1 MNDVAQCNTE
11 STGRSRSPPWEPQKE
26 ALKAR
31 VSPDSSP
38 RLVGG
43 TDFDPDAHLDA
54 NQIAALAK
62 ASLRG
67 IDESRKVM
75 LNWHRQGQSFADIYI
90 NGIAPAARLLGT
102 QWTADS
108 VDFVD
113 LTIAVSHLQ
122 TLMHEFSAA
131 FLAED
136 GAEPNGLSLLVMT
149 EPNAQHTLGSFMLGE
164 FFRRAGWTVT
174 LGTPQDMVD
183 FERTF
188 QSDWFDAVMLSI
200 ASDRSIDAIAT
211 ALPQLLA
218 NAINPELRTYV
229 GGPMATLNPE
239 KLKWRGTTCL
249 TVDAEQAVDIV
260 TKHTKKSV
268 PQSHV

>member
-1 MNDVAQCNTE
+1 
-11 STGRSRSPPWEPQKE
+11 
-26 ALKAR
+26 
-31 VSPDSSP
+31 
-38 RLVGG
+38 
-43 TDFDPDAHLDA
+43 
-54 NQIAALAK
+54 
-62 ASLRG
+62 
-67 IDESRKVM
+67 
-75 LNWHRQGQSFADIYI
+75 
-90 NGIAPAARLLGT
+90 
-102 QWTADS
+102 
-108 VDFVD
+108 
-113 LTIAVSHLQ
+113 
-122 TLMHEFSAA
+122 
-131 FLAED
+131 
-136 GAEPNGLSLLVMT
+136 
-149 EPNAQHTLGSFMLGE
+149 MLGE

-218 NAINPELRTYV
+218 DAINPALRTYV

>member
-1 MNDVAQCNTE
+1 MNDVAQFNME

-75 LNWHRQGQSFADIYI
+75 INWHRQGQSFADIYI

-218 NAINPELRTYV
+218 DAINPELRTYV

-268 PQSHV
+268 PHSHV

>member
-1 MNDVAQCNTE
+1 MNDVAQFNTE
-11 STGRSRSPPWEPQKE
+11 NTGRSRSPPWEPQKE
-26 ALKAR
+26 ALTAR

-54 NQIAALAK
+54 SQITALAT
-62 ASLRG
+62 ASLKG
-67 IDESRKVM
+67 IDASRKVM

-108 VDFVD
+108 VDFVE
-113 LTIAVSHLQ
+113 LTIAISHLQ

-136 GAEPNGLSLLVMT
+136 AAEPNGLSLLIMT

-164 FFRRAGWTVT
+164 FFRRDGWTVT
-174 LGTPQDMVD
+174 LATPLDIAD
-183 FERTF
+183 FEHLF
-188 QSDWFDAVMLSI
+188 QADWFDAVMLSI
-200 ASDRSIDAIAT
+200 ATDRSIDAIGT
-211 ALPQLLA
+211 SLPNLLA
-218 NAINPELRTYV
+218 NAVNPVLRTYV
-229 GGPMATLNPE
+229 GGPMAALAPE

-249 TVDAEQAVDIV
+249 TVDAVQAVDIV
-260 TKHTKKSV
+260 TTQVKAVATYTGS
-268 PQSHV
+268 